1 MKLKYYLRG
10 AGAGIILATALF
22 MLSSFY
28 SDTYNNAVEE
38 TTESTEDEA
47 EKIDEENS
55 SDSNESV
62 EDEVSGVETVV
73 EDVEEVVS
81 KVEEEVEAETEL
93 TESDTNS
100 NDTEVTYIAFTVNG
114 GDSSNTVSS
123 NLYNKGLVDDA
134 DAFNDYLNTL
144 GVDDMIQAGTFYVK
158 MGSTYDDLAAILVTK
173 QENRIT
179 SEPEATPDTP
189 TAENNE

>member
-28 SDTYNNAVEE
+28 SDTYNNAAGE
-38 TTESTEDEA
+38 TVTESSDEA
-47 EKIDEENS
+47 EQTGEDTLDTEEPT
-55 SDSNESV
+55 E
-62 EDEVSGVETVV
+62 EVASGVENVV
-73 EDVEEVVS
+73 EDVEGVVS
-81 KVEEEVEAETEL
+81 KVEEEVEAEAEL
-93 TESDTNS
+93 TESDTDS

-114 GDSSNTVSS
+114 GDSSNTVAS